1 MLVAD
6 IWAKPRSWD
15 LKQFDLK
22 GGRERWR
29 NGKEKQTFKGAVAI
43 TLRQNNN
50 QIEEL
55 AYQKIKALQRTQEL
69 NTILR

>member
-1 MLVAD
+1 M
-6 IWAKPRSWD
+6 
-15 LKQFDLK
+15 
-22 GGRERWR
+22 
-29 NGKEKQTFKGAVAI
+29 EKWKRKKTFKGAVAI